1 MAWPCCIF
9 RRVQSAVLFL
19 LKSIFEYTR
28 DQAHVFGI
36 FRFNA
41 KTMDPP
47 QSHTL
52 NADGTQ
58 TLTAM
63 TTINPQTLAAESN
76 AFGYCQNMWNHPNN
90 YFPSIQGGPFCYQNE
105 ATPTV
110 ATMAMPSTQATQA
123 LPMQYCAE
131 RQDNLQMQFAQP
143 LAGDMTAAQL
153 QYANSMLPHGV
164 APGSAPRNQSE
175 RSLMK
180 NREAAREYR
189 RRRKAYVQ
197 GLEER
202 VAKLENQNKSLKEEL
217 KALKEM
223 CHHNGP

>member
-1 MAWPCCIF
+1 
-9 RRVQSAVLFL
+9 
-19 LKSIFEYTR
+19 
-28 DQAHVFGI
+28 
-36 FRFNA
+36 
-41 KTMDPP
+41 MDPP

-52 NADGTQ
+52 NTEGAQ

-63 TTINPQTLAAESN
+63 TTINPQTLAPESN
-76 AFGYCQNMWNHPNN
+76 AFGYYQNMWNHPNN

-105 ATPTV
+105 GAQTV
-110 ATMAMPSTQATQA
+110 ATMAMPSTQPTQS
-123 LPMQYCAE
+123 LPIPYCTE

-143 LAGDMTAAQL
+143 LAGDMTATQL
-153 QYANSMLPHGV
+153 QYANSILPQGV
-164 APGSAPRNQSE
+164 AQGSGPRNQSE

-202 VAKLENQNKSLKEEL
+202 VAKLENQNKALKEEL
-217 KALKEM
+217 KTWKEM